1 MAVNKYD
8 DIKIFKIISY
18 LGLWIVGLFVKQK
31 NDKKL
36 KFHVGQGIILSI
48 YCVISNLVKIIITE
62 LANSIFKYEY
72 NILGI
77 KTVVLHLNTM
87 GKIIVTT
94 VSLVQV
100 LSIILFA
107 IIGIRNVL
115 NDKQKELPIIGRF
128 SFYN

>member
-48 YCVISNLVKIIITE
+48 YCVASNLVKIIITE